1 MGRDF
6 AIEKKPSACS
16 TRCDFQKEFAVSQ
29 WSDPYQSNPLSGWRE
44 AGTLNPVLMRFFN
57 AVYGWMCVGLA
68 ITGAVAW
75 IVATDYPGVVV
86 MGKASL
92 LLFVAEIVLIIPI
105 AGAVNRI
112 NATVAT
118 LLFLLFSALNGVS
131 LSIIFLVYAHGLIA
145 SAFFIAAGTFGAMS
159 VFGMVTKINLAPI
172 WRYLI
177 MALIGLII
185 ASLFTA
191 FSHNSM
197 LEVAI
202 NYLGVFLFVGLTAY
216 DTQRLK
222 AIALQTQ
229 NNPAMASRMAIVG
242 SLSLYLDFIN
252 LFLFILNLMSDR
264 RR

>member
-1 MGRDF
+1 
-6 AIEKKPSACS
+6 
-16 TRCDFQKEFAVSQ
+16 VSQ
-29 WSDPYQSNPLSGWRE
+29 WSDPYQSSPLSNWRD
-44 AGTLNPVLMRFFN
+44 AGTLNPVMLRFFN
-57 AVYGWMCVGLA
+57 AVYGWLCVGLA

-75 IVATDYPGVVV
+75 IVATDYPGVVA

-92 LLFVAEIVLIIPI
+92 LLFVAEILLVIPI
-105 AGAVNRI
+105 AGAINRI

-118 LLFLLFSALNGVS
+118 LLFLLFSAINGVS

-159 VFGMVTKINLAPI
+159 IFGMFTKINLAPI
-172 WRYLI
+172 GRFLY

-185 ASLFTA
+185 ASIVTIFW
-191 FSHNSM
+191 HNNM

-202 NYLGVFLFVGLTAY
+202 NYVGVFVFVGLTAY

-222 AIALQTQ
+222 AIAVQTQ
-229 NNPAMASRMAIVG
+229 NNPAMASRLAIVG
-242 SLSLYLDFIN
+242 SLALYLDFIN
-252 LFLFILNLMSDR
+252 LFLFILSLMGDR